1 MSLVC
6 TLLFAGFPLGLV
18 QNFIFHVLLMY
29 YFNNLQTKLQYI
41 CLYGSLCYKIISFWG
56 AKSVSLSSLE
66 SQYLGMS
73 AAQWV
78 LHKCSLSEQDP
89 VSECSPFGE
98 VLLPKTSMF
107 LWPVLLLLLY
117 VCELSSLTL
126 KCRLPV
132 LVSVQLE
139 LPKGKFGR
147 SEHLVVNDQL

>member
-1 MSLVC
+1 MSLVW

-41 CLYGSLCYKIISFWG
+41 CLYGSLCYKIISFGG

-73 AAQWV
+73 ATQWV

-98 VLLPKTSMF
+98 VLLPKTSML
-107 LWPVLLLLLY
+107 LWPVLLLFLFFFFFLFY
-117 VCELSSLTL
+117 CELSSLTL
-126 KCRLPV
+126 KC
-132 LVSVQLE
+132 
-139 LPKGKFGR
+139 
-147 SEHLVVNDQL
+147 